1 MTVRIGF
8 IGAGGI
14 AHHHMENLAKI
25 PSAKMVAF
33 TDVRKEAA
41 DESAKTYSAK
51 AFTDYRKMLKEVPMD
66 AVYVCVPPN
75 AHGDM
80 EIDAARK
87 GLHLFVEK
95 PVNID
100 VKKALAAADAIDK
113 AGVIAVV
120 GYSLRYLPMFEQ
132 LRAVLRQSPM
142 RQAVVTRWGSL
153 PKNSWW
159 RVMASSGGQLVEM
172 VTHQID
178 LLRGVA
184 GEIESVAAVYSYDDL
199 GAPDGDVPS
208 HYNVVM
214 EMAGGAAAVFS
225 TSCMSPNGKND
236 MVMVTPKAVVEVN
249 YGKGVT
255 VRPEGA
261 IPVPELAQ
269 VPSIDECFVKAVE
282 MKDRAGLKSEYR
294 DAVRSLAVS
303 IACNVS
309 AEERRVVEVDE
320 LME

>member
-1 MTVRIGF
+1 
-8 IGAGGI
+8 
-14 AHHHMENLAKI
+14 
-25 PSAKMVAF
+25 MVAF
-33 TDVRKEAA
+33 ADVRKEAA
-41 DESAKTYSAK
+41 EESAAKYSAK
-51 AFTDYRKMLKEVPMD
+51 AYTDYKKMLKEVPMD

-80 EIDAARK
+80 EIDVAAK
-87 GLHLFVEK
+87 GLQLFVEK
-95 PVNID
+95 PVNLD
-100 VKKALAAADAIDK
+100 VKKALKAADAIDK
-113 AGVIAVV
+113 AGVIAAV

-132 LRAVLRQSPM
+132 LRAVLQQSPM
-142 RQAVVTRWGSL
+142 RQAIVTRWGSL
-153 PKNSWW
+153 PKSPWW

-184 GEIESVAAVYSYDDL
+184 GEIESVSAVYSYDDL

-214 EMAGGAAAVFS
+214 EIEGGAGAVFS
-225 TSCMSPNGKND
+225 TSCMSLSGKND

-249 YGKGVT
+249 YSKGVT

-261 IPVPELAQ
+261 ISVPELKQ
-269 VPSIDECFVKAVE
+269 VPTIDECFVKAVE
-282 MKDRAGLKSEYR
+282 TKDRSVLKSEYR
-294 DAVRSLAVS
+294 DAVRSVAVS

-309 AEERRVVEVDE
+309 AKERRVVDIDDM
-320 LME
+320 ME